1 VQEGL
6 AELLL
11 TCNDV
16 LPVQLPPD
24 IPAECPFEA
33 EWHAAV
39 CTVQAAEGLNLP
51 AIKEAFK
58 QLKVLQQLSLA
69 DLAARLEPGDP
80 LVTELAAAEAA
91 NAAAGAAAS
100 GEPPRC
106 VGSFLCSDMF
116 EQRCLG

>member
-1 VQEGL
+1 MRQFKLVQKVN

-11 TCNDV
+11 TCNIV
-16 LPVQLPPD
+16 LPAQLPPD

-39 CTVQAAEGLNLP
+39 CTVQAAEGINLP

-80 LVTELAAAEAA
+80 LVTEVAATEAA

-106 VGSFLCSDMF
+106 VCEFVQSHV
-116 EQRCLG
+116 